1 MQGLR
6 TCASRT
12 TPHQL
17 NTRIFRN
24 TKNSNMKTEIKTIQQ
39 FDLIFLFAP
48 FHRTQVQVGSNH
60 CNWVAMSLCH
70 SVRELWLKLC
80 ECWPYYLMILVE
92 EHIWWPMTVL
102 WSRPPPFLSPVPN
115 HPTKNKK
122 MLFHPDLLHM
132 ICWRKKKNRAVIS
145 NELNSFSGNA
155 GWEGQCCAQATTTLS
170 C

>member
-102 WSRPPPFLSPVPN
+102 GLHQDCIYVKTSSMIVNIPKYIYIDRLIDLVDVTLIDEDTKSILTDKIHWS
-115 HPTKNKK
+115 HPTLKRWK
-122 MLFHPDLLHM
+122 
-132 ICWRKKKNRAVIS
+132 
-145 NELNSFSGNA
+145 SF
-155 GWEGQCCAQATTTLS
+155 
-170 C
+170 

>member
-1 MQGLR
+1 MLSWHCFVIYSDCEAPLCYPRCWPAWPWTNIHLLQFCIASCILHFRIISWIPTADREPWFTLNCRKWPVVMQGLR

-70 SVRELWLKLC
+70 SVWELWLKPC
-80 ECWPYYLMILVE
+80 ECWPY
-92 EHIWWPMTVL
+92 
-102 WSRPPPFLSPVPN
+102 
-115 HPTKNKK
+115 
-122 MLFHPDLLHM
+122 
-132 ICWRKKKNRAVIS
+132 
-145 NELNSFSGNA
+145 
-155 GWEGQCCAQATTTLS
+155 
-170 C
+170 